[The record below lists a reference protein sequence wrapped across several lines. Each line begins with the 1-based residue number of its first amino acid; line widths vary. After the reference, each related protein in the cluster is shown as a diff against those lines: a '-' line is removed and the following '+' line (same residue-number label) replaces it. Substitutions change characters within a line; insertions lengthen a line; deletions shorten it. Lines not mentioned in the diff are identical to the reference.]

1 MATEGSTNSSHLA
14 ACRAV
19 ELAHAFGSE
28 LYVAHAHCA
37 VLVVRGE

>member
-14 ACRAV
+14 TRRAF

-28 LYVAHAHCA
+28 LHVTHADCA
-37 VLVVRGE
+37 VLVVSGE